1 MDYSNFT
8 KDELVEL
15 LKRRDTQTPLGI
27 VWERNE
33 IDHDRALN
41 DDFVAME
48 VHPELSTGEAPWTNL
63 LIEGDNFDA
72 LRYLRMTFKG
82 KVKVICIDPPYNTGN
97 KDFIYNDKFLDKDDR
112 FKHSV
117 WLEFMYRRLLLA
129 KELLRNDGVIFVN
142 IGEDEIGHLSMLM
155 DKVFP
160 GMKAGTFV
168 WKRRSGSNDAKG
180 AFLSVDHEYILCYA
194 NPEFTFEGQAKKRT
208 DYTNPDDDPRGDWN
222 NDNLVQGK
230 TMKQRPDAYYP
241 VYNPATEVYY
251 PCDPGNCWRFASKD
265 RLKAGQK
272 IRTKPME
279 QLIEENRVIFPP
291 NEKTIIYETLEDLQS
306 AIEDGSAPHN
316 LKSDTPDLE
325 FWVNKTIGYGKPRYK
340 RFWNDLKNK
349 EKPLSTW
356 IIPAASK
363 KEEITL
369 FNQDETEHMISG
381 FTSEGTAL
389 LQKIMN
395 NKDFPYPKPLS
406 LIKALVLQSTANDTG
421 DVIIDFFGGSGTTGQ
436 AVMEV
441 NAEDDGDRRFV
452 LVSSTEATDS
462 EPDKNVCREITRTR
476 LSNVINGYTYR
487 QKGKVFE
494 VEGIAGDF
502 AYLTMSRIP
511 SEYVGRLISHD
522 QIWLALQLINDGR
535 VYPYSTDATFQVA
548 EYDDKI
554 IIYLQETTSAG
565 ISGIEKA
572 IKQFPAAIIYS
583 WEPGVVRRQ
592 LNHPGVTVEKIPEYL
607 MQSFG
612 GM

>member
-1 MDYSNFT
+1 MDYSTLT
-8 KDELVEL
+8 KEELIDL

-33 IDHDRALN
+33 IDHEKALN
-41 DDFVAME
+41 DDFVALT
-48 VHPELSTGEAPWTNL
+48 VHPELSTGEAPWSNL

-72 LRYLRMTFKG
+72 LRYLRMTFNG

-117 WLEFMYRRLLLA
+117 WLEFMYRRLRLA

-160 GMKAGTFV
+160 GMKVGTFV

-180 AFLSVDHEYILCYA
+180 AFLSVDHEYVLCYA
-194 NPEFTFEGQAKKRT
+194 NPEFSFEGQAKKGA
-208 DYTNPDDDPRGDWN
+208 DYDNPDADERGLWVSGD
-222 NDNLVQGK
+222 LTK
-230 TMKQRPDAYYP
+230 AHTRFQREDAFYP
-241 VYNPATEVYY
+241 VYNPDTKIYY
-251 PCDPGNCWRFASKD
+251 PCDPGNVWRFASKD
-265 RLKAGQK
+265 KLKPGQK
-272 IRTKPME
+272 IRTKTME
-279 QLIEENRVIFPP
+279 QLIEEKRILWPP
-291 NEKTIIYETLEDLQS
+291 NEKTVRYECLAALQA

-316 LKSDTPDLE
+316 LKPDTPDLD
-325 FWVNKTIGYGKPRYK
+325 FWVDKEIGFGKPRYK
-340 RFWNDLKNK
+340 RFWDDLKNK

-356 IIPAASK
+356 IVPASSK
-363 KEEITL
+363 KEEL
-369 FNQDETEHMISG
+369 AEFNQDESEHMISG

-406 LIKALVLQSTANDTG
+406 LIKALISQSTASDSG

-441 NAEDDGDRRFV
+441 NAEDEGDRRYV
-452 LVSSTEATDS
+452 IVSSTEATTS
-462 EPDKNVCREITRTR
+462 EPEKNVCREITRTR

-494 VEGIAGDF
+494 VEGISGDF

-511 SEYVGRLISHD
+511 SEYVGRMISHD

-535 VYPYSTDATFQVA
+535 MYPYSADAPFQVA

-554 IIYLQETTSAG
+554 IIYLQETTNAG

-592 LNHPGVTVEKIPEYL
+592 LTHTGVTVEKIPEYL